1 MLLVRQYLRIP
12 SAPPEREPTPESFQ
26 PSIGTDNDE
35 AMTLLMFT
43 VPVFILRANALTL
56 FLSRVHT
63 LPDNPNSESL
73 AF

>member
-1 MLLVRQYLRIP
+1 
-12 SAPPEREPTPESFQ
+12 
-26 PSIGTDNDE
+26 
-35 AMTLLMFT
+35 MTLLMFT